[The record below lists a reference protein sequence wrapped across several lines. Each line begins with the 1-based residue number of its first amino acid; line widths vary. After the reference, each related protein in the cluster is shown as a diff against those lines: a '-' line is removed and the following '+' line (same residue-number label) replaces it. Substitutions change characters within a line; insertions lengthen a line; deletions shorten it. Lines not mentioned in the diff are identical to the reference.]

1 MVLAFDTAA
10 EAVFSV
16 NVPVVHFLHAIV
28 LQQLL
33 KSREMSGIRNRRIMH
48 HCDDRCIIIPGLCRC
63 FQRTFQPQQFPLID
77 LLIGGG
83 EVGTEMAIYLGQK
96 GHNVSVIEMKKRLSD
111 DAAPVHFRS
120 MVQEA
125 YEKAG
130 VIPLTEC
137 ICTKITDRSVFYKDK
152 ENVEHEIPCDTV
164 LLSAGMVP
172 RNSAFIKLNTGDY
185 RVYRIGDCEAIGSI
199 QTAMRDGFA
208 VGNNI

>member
-1 MVLAFDTAA
+1 
-10 EAVFSV
+10 
-16 NVPVVHFLHAIV
+16 
-28 LQQLL
+28 
-33 KSREMSGIRNRRIMH
+33 
-48 HCDDRCIIIPGLCRC
+48 
-63 FQRTFQPQQFPLID
+63 
-77 LLIGGG
+77 
-83 EVGTEMAIYLGQK
+83 
-96 GHNVSVIEMKKRLSD
+96 MKKRLSD